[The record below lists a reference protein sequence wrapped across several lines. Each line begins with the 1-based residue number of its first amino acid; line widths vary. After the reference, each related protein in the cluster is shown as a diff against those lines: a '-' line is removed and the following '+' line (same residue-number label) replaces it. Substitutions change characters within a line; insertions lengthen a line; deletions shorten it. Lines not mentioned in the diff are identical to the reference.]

1 MRSGSRAKI
10 DPWSAIFAFVFT
22 SLADAATECYGVNC
36 DETRCRHQVN
46 FGSYCYS
53 HTLPANN
60 YAARI
65 PEGSQ
70 GQNNATTG
78 SSFCVS
84 HLP

>member
-1 MRSGSRAKI
+1 
-10 DPWSAIFAFVFT
+10 
-22 SLADAATECYGVNC
+22 
-36 DETRCRHQVN
+36 VN

-53 HTLPANN
+53 HTLPANK